1 MRKKQAIAVFCI
13 LLTLLVTLAAVPIRA
28 SAQDPPQK
36 IRVGYYENEVFQE
49 GAKEGIVKSGYAY
62 EYYLKISEYTGWEY
76 EYVYGSFGEVY
87 DMLLEGEVD
96 VVAGLAYKE
105 ERKELIGY
113 PDLPMGSETYNFV
126 KHETDN
132 FITADPQ
139 TFNGRRIGVLDSAM
153 VDALRKYLDSHDIK
167 AEIVAFSD
175 YKELFSEFDSKNVDI
190 LAAEGDGAYGRE
202 HAEVLFPFGGSDYY
216 LCVSSRRSDILSELD
231 TAQNML
237 AADEPDYLN
246 YLNHKY
252 FPVSVSSRAFSAP
265 EKEWI
270 DTHSEIRIGYL
281 ENCLPYSDTEKNGS
295 VTGIIKDL
303 IPEIFNDLGL
313 NKINVTYTGYSSY
326 DDMIAAVQTDM
337 IDAAFP
343 VGGGLYYSEEN
354 GIYQSNPVIS
364 ATTELVYSNEYDNDT
379 ISSFAVNRNNTIQ
392 YYYIGTKYPDAKI
405 ISCDSIEECL
415 EAVLSGKAG
424 ATTLDGMRAA
434 DILKNSRF
442 RSLSHRNI
450 SRNDDRC
457 LGVKIGNEEL
467 LKLLNRGIAVVGSD
481 YAQNRAYS
489 YTDGLY
495 NYGFTE
501 ALRDNAAVFIAIAA
515 VITGL
520 VIFLLVRDIKR
531 SRKELAI
538 IEKSRLELE
547 KANKE
552 LDESKEALADALS
565 AAEHA
570 NRAKTVF
577 LNNMSHDIRTP
588 MNAIIGFTALADSH
602 IDDRELVRDYLG
614 KISISSQHLLSLIND
629 VLDMSRI
636 ESGKVMINVSEAH
649 LKDVINDICTI
660 VHANISSKQLKL
672 DIDTN
677 GIIHDDIFVDKL
689 RLQQVLLNILSNAV
703 KFTPTGGMISL
714 KVIERQ
720 LTDNNMSGFEF
731 RVKDNGIGMSKEFC
745 DMIFD
750 AFTREQTSTVSGIQG
765 TGLGMAITKKIVDM
779 MGGTISVNSEE
790 GKGSEFIVYLPCRIT
805 DKSSAEADD
814 TDRSSYDTVCVHDFK
829 EKTVLLAED
838 NEMNQMI
845 AKAILEEMGLTVD
858 IAENGESV
866 VRKITEADAE
876 HYSVVLMDIQM
887 PVMDG
892 YEAAKAIRSLKDNVK
907 ADIPIVAVTANAFDE
922 DKKLALAAGMNGH
935 LAKPYDIE
943 QIRTTLKEL
952 IS

>member
-1 MRKKQAIAVFCI
+1 MLKIKAIAAVIII
-13 LLTLLVTLAAVPIRA
+13 LTIMMTFAVPIRV
-28 SAQDPPQK
+28 SAQEQPK
-36 IRVGYYENEVFQE
+36 TIRVGYYENEVFQE
-49 GAKEGIVKSGYAY
+49 GAKDGVVKSGYAY
-62 EYYLKISEYTGWEY
+62 EYYLKLSEYTGWEY

-87 DMLLEGEVD
+87 DMLLDGEVD

-126 KHETDN
+126 KHETDTD
-132 FITADPQ
+132 ITADPQ
-139 TFNGRRIGVLDSAM
+139 TFNGKKIGVLDSAM
-153 VDALRKYLDSHDIK
+153 VDTLREYLDSHAIK
-167 AEIVAFSD
+167 AEVMAFSD
-175 YKELFSEFDSKNVDI
+175 YEELFSEFDSKNVDI
-190 LAAEGDGAYGRE
+190 LAAEGDGAYGRD
-202 HAEVLFPFGGSDYY
+202 HAEVLFPFGDSNYY
-216 LCVSSRRSDILSELD
+216 LCVSRYRSDILSELD
-231 TAQNML
+231 TTQNML

-252 FPVSVSSRAFSAP
+252 FPVSVSSRAFSAN

-281 ENCLPYSDTEKNGS
+281 ENCLPYSDTGKSGS
-295 VTGIIKDL
+295 VTGLIKDL

-313 NKINVTYTGYSSY
+313 NKINVTYTGYKNY

-354 GIYQSNPVIS
+354 GIYQSSPVIS
-364 ATTELVYSNEYDNDT
+364 TTTELVYNNGYDNDT
-379 ISSFAVNRNNTIQ
+379 VSSFAVNRNNTIQ
-392 YYYIGTKYPDAKI
+392 YYYIITNYPDAKI

-424 ATTLDGMRAA
+424 ATTLDGMRAT
-434 DILKNSRF
+434 DVLKNSRF
-442 RSLSHRNI
+442 RNLSHRNI
-450 SRNDDRC
+450 SRNDDRSI
-457 LGVKIGNEEL
+457 GVKIGNEEL
-467 LKLLNRGIAVVGSD
+467 LKLINRGIAVVGSE
-481 YAQNRAYS
+481 YAHNRAYR
-489 YTDGLY
+489 YTDELY

-501 ALRDNAAVFIAIAA
+501 ALRDNAAVFIAIAG

-520 VIFLLVRDIKR
+520 VIFMLVRDIKR

-547 KANKE
+547 QANKE
-552 LDESKEALADALS
+552 LDESKDALSDALS

-570 NRAKTVF
+570 NCAKTVF

-602 IDDRELVRDYLG
+602 IDNKEKVRDYLG
-614 KISISSQHLLSLIND
+614 KISVSSQHLLSLIND

-636 ESGKVMINVSEAH
+636 ESGKVLINVSEAH
-649 LKDVINDICTI
+649 LTDVINDICTI
-660 VHANISSKQLKL
+660 VHANISSKQLNL
-672 DIDTN
+672 NIDTN
-677 GIIHDDIFVDKL
+677 DIIHDDIFVDKL

-714 KVIERQ
+714 KVIEKQ
-720 LTDNNMSGFEF
+720 PEDNKTAWFEF
-731 RVKDNGIGMSKEFC
+731 RIKDNGIGMSEEFC
-745 DMIFD
+745 NMIFD

-779 MGGTISVNSEE
+779 MGGTISVNSAE
-790 GKGSEFIVYLPCRIT
+790 GRGSEFIVYLPCRIVDKVSEEDGT
-805 DKSSAEADD
+805 DKNKGDIVSI
-814 TDRSSYDTVCVHDFK
+814 HDLK
-829 EKTVLLAED
+829 GKTVLIAED

-858 IAENGESV
+858 IAENGESA
-866 VRKITEADAE
+866 VRKITEADAGR
-876 HYSVVLMDIQM
+876 YSIVLMDIQM

-892 YEAAKAIRSLKDNVK
+892 YEAAKKIRSLKDDGK

-922 DKKLALAAGMNGH
+922 DKKLALSAGMNGH

-943 QIRTTLKEL
+943 QIRKMLIEL
-952 IS
+952 LI

>member
-1 MRKKQAIAVFCI
+1 MRKNKAIAAVIII
-13 LLTLLVTLAAVPIRA
+13 LTIMMTIAVPIRV
-28 SAQDPPQK
+28 SAQEQPK
-36 IRVGYYENEVFQE
+36 TIRVGYYENEVFQE
-49 GAKEGIVKSGYAY
+49 GAKDGVVKSGYAY
-62 EYYLKISEYTGWEY
+62 EYYLKLSEYTGWEY

-87 DMLLEGEVD
+87 DMLLDGEVD

-105 ERKELIGY
+105 ERKELMGY

-126 KHETDN
+126 KHETDTD
-132 FITADPQ
+132 ITADPQ
-139 TFNGRRIGVLDSAM
+139 TFNGKKIGVLDSAM
-153 VDALRKYLDSHDIK
+153 VDTLREYLDSHNIK

-175 YKELFSEFDSKNVDI
+175 YEKLFSEFDSKNVDI

-202 HAEVLFPFGGSDYY
+202 HAEVLFPFGDSNYY
-216 LCVSSRRSDILSELD
+216 LCVSRQRSDILSELD

-237 AADEPDYLN
+237 AADEPDYFN

-252 FPVSVSSRAFSAP
+252 FPVSVSSRAFSAA

-281 ENCLPYSDTEKNGS
+281 ENCLPYSDTGKSGS
-295 VTGIIKDL
+295 VTGLIKDL

-313 NKINVTYTGYSSY
+313 NKINVTYTGYKNY

-354 GIYQSNPVIS
+354 GIYQSSSVIS
-364 ATTELVYSNEYDNDT
+364 TTTELVYNNGYDNDT
-379 ISSFAVNRNNTIQ
+379 VRSFAVNRNNTIQ
-392 YYYIGTKYPDAKI
+392 YYYIITNYPDAKI

-424 ATTLDGMRAA
+424 ATTLDGMRAT

-442 RSLSHRNI
+442 RNLSHRNI

-457 LGVKIGNEEL
+457 IGVKIGNEEL
-467 LKLLNRGIAVVGSD
+467 LKLINRGIAVVGSE
-481 YAQNRAYS
+481 YANNRAYR
-489 YTDGLY
+489 YTDELY
-495 NYGFTE
+495 NYGLTE
-501 ALRDNAAVFIAIAA
+501 ALRDNAAVFIAIAG

-520 VIFLLVRDIKR
+520 VMFLLVRDIKR

-547 KANKE
+547 QANKE
-552 LDESKEALADALS
+552 LDESKDALSDALS

-602 IDDRELVRDYLG
+602 IDNKEKVRDYLG
-614 KISISSQHLLSLIND
+614 KISVSSQHLLSLIND

-636 ESGKVMINVSEAH
+636 ESGKVSINVSEAH
-649 LKDVINDICTI
+649 LTDVINDICTI
-660 VHANISSKQLKL
+660 VHANISSKQLNFN
-672 DIDTN
+672 IDTN
-677 GIIHDDIFVDKL
+677 DIIHDDIFVDKL

-714 KVIERQ
+714 KVIEKQPR
-720 LTDNNMSGFEF
+720 DNKTAWFEF
-731 RVKDNGIGMSKEFC
+731 RIKDNGIGMSEDFC
-745 DMIFD
+745 NMIFD

-790 GKGSEFIVYLPCRIT
+790 GSGSEFIVYLPCRIT
-805 DKSSAEADD
+805 DRSSAKADE
-814 TDRSSYDTVCVHDFK
+814 TDRNSYDTLWIHDLK
-829 EKTVLLAED
+829 GKTVLIAED

-845 AKAILEEMGLTVD
+845 AKAIIEEMGLTVD
-858 IAENGESV
+858 IAENGESA
-866 VRKITEADAE
+866 VRKITEADAG
-876 HYSVVLMDIQM
+876 HYSIVLMDIQM

-892 YEAAKAIRSLKDNVK
+892 YEAAKRIRSLKDYGK

-922 DKKLALAAGMNGH
+922 DKKLALSAGMNGH
-935 LAKPYDIE
+935 LAKPYDIG
-943 QIRTTLKEL
+943 QIRKTLIEL
-952 IS
+952 LI

>member
-1 MRKKQAIAVFCI
+1 MQKNKAIAALIII
-13 LLTLLVTLAAVPIRA
+13 LTIIMTFAVPIRV
-28 SAQDPPQK
+28 SAQEQPK
-36 IRVGYYENEVFQE
+36 TIRVGYYENEVFQE
-49 GAKEGIVKSGYAY
+49 GAKDGIVKSGYAY
-62 EYYLKISEYTGWEY
+62 EYYLKLSEYTGWEY
-76 EYVYGSFGEVY
+76 EYVYGSFGDVY
-87 DMLLEGEVD
+87 DMLLAGEVD

-126 KHETDN
+126 KHETDTD
-132 FITADPQ
+132 ITADPQ
-139 TFNGRRIGVLDSAM
+139 TFNGKKIGVLDSAM
-153 VDALRKYLDSHDIK
+153 VDTLREYLDSHAIK
-167 AEIVAFSD
+167 AEVMAFSD
-175 YKELFSEFDSKNVDI
+175 YEELFSEFDSKNVDI
-190 LAAEGDGAYGRE
+190 LAAEGDGAYGRD
-202 HAEVLFPFGGSDYY
+202 HAEVLFPFGDSNYY
-216 LCVSSRRSDILSELD
+216 LCVSRYRSDILSELD

-252 FPVSVSSRAFSAP
+252 FPVSVSSRAFSAA

-270 DTHSEIRIGYL
+270 DTHSEIRIGCL
-281 ENCLPYSDTEKNGS
+281 ENCLPYSDTGKSGS
-295 VTGIIKDL
+295 VTGLIKDL

-313 NKINVTYTGYSSY
+313 NKINVTYTGYKNY

-354 GIYQSNPVIS
+354 GIYQSSPVIS
-364 ATTELVYSNEYDNDT
+364 TTTELVYNNGYDNDT
-379 ISSFAVNRNNTIQ
+379 VSSFAVNRNNTIQ
-392 YYYIGTKYPDAKI
+392 YYYIITNYPDAKI

-424 ATTLDGMRAA
+424 ATTLDGMRAT

-442 RSLSHRNI
+442 RNLSHRNI

-457 LGVKIGNEEL
+457 IGVKIGNEEL
-467 LKLLNRGIAVVGSD
+467 LKLINRGIAVVGSE
-481 YAQNRAYS
+481 YAHNRAYR
-489 YTDGLY
+489 YTDELY

-501 ALRDNAAVFIAIAA
+501 ALRDNAAVFIAIAG

-520 VIFLLVRDIKR
+520 VMFLLVRDIKR

-547 KANKE
+547 QANKE
-552 LDESKEALADALS
+552 LDENKDALSDALS

-602 IDDRELVRDYLG
+602 IDNKEKVRDYLG
-614 KISISSQHLLSLIND
+614 KISVSSQHLLSLIND

-636 ESGKVMINVSEAH
+636 ESGKVLINASEAH
-649 LKDVINDICTI
+649 LTDVINDICTI
-660 VHANISSKQLKL
+660 VHANISSKQLNFN
-672 DIDTN
+672 IDTN
-677 GIIHDDIFVDKL
+677 DIIHDDIFVDKL

-714 KVIERQ
+714 KVIEKQ
-720 LTDNNMSGFEF
+720 LTDNKTAWFEF
-731 RVKDNGIGMSKEFC
+731 RIKDNGIGMSEEFRN
-745 DMIFD
+745 MIFD

-790 GKGSEFIVYLPCRIT
+790 GSGSEFIVYLPCRIVDKVSEDDGT
-805 DKSSAEADD
+805 DKNKG
-814 TDRSSYDTVCVHDFK
+814 DTVSIHDIK
-829 EKTVLLAED
+829 GKTVLIAED
-838 NEMNQMI
+838 NELNQMI

-858 IAENGESV
+858 IAENGESA
-866 VRKITEADAE
+866 VRKITEADAG
-876 HYSVVLMDIQM
+876 HYSIVLMDIQM
-887 PVMDG
+887 PVIDG
-892 YEAAKAIRSLKDNVK
+892 YEAAKRIRSLKDEGK
-907 ADIPIVAVTANAFDE
+907 ADIPIVAVTANAFEE
-922 DKKLALAAGMNGH
+922 DKKLALSVGMNGH
-935 LAKPYDIE
+935 LAKPYDIG
-943 QIRTTLKEL
+943 QIRKTLIEL
-952 IS
+952 LI